1 MIEREVRVSSDETV
15 AEQEEEKVNEE
26 KTGEEQGGVVGEDG
40 NVVAT
45 AYGNT
50 ATTTTVAARNWNEV
64 DLIDWE
70 ETDSQQ
76 QQAVQPQPHGAGL
89 VETSSPHHPVEEK
102 NSGDVTTPSQQEWN
116 LMDLDLFKGD
126 ASVVVPARTAAGGV
140 SAISSSTSVPPA
152 AEAPEITRTKSMGH
166 MESSTDMGCAAA
178 TTAQQVTDTT
188 GKKEEEE
195 EGASS
200 IQQRPLWRRR
210 ADNPAYNRSKSA
222 THVLES
228 RLPLGK
234 PLLQGAAME
243 ELKDHQEAREEAKR
257 IAKEETERAQDDEL
271 LKFACPEPPPQ
282 SSTHGKQRMKSSK
295 GVSRFFHRIMASR
308 EEKVHSPSNTLNT
321 RDAKHGPVEARQA
334 KLVIPRS
341 TFLKDLISP
350 IHHASSKAA
359 IKTGPPPHLASKQ
372 ELHFETVESQQKD
385 GPAWTVEEYMI
396 QNNRWKEVEEVGGIE
411 NFLFNLQFDDFD
423 GMDGADDDDD
433 DDDDW

>member
-26 KTGEEQGGVVGEDG
+26 KTGEEQGGVVGEDR

-76 QQAVQPQPHGAGL
+76 QQPVQPQPYGAGL
-89 VETSSPHHPVEEK
+89 VETSSSHHPEDEK
-102 NSGDVTTPSQQEWN
+102 NAGDVATPSQQQWN
-116 LMDLDLFKGD
+116 LMDVDLFKGD

-140 SAISSSTSVPPA
+140 SAIGSSTSVPPA
-152 AEAPEITRTKSMGH
+152 AGASEITRTKSMRH

-178 TTAQQVTDTT
+178 TTVQQVTDTT

-195 EGASS
+195 EEAASS

-228 RLPLGK
+228 RLSLGK

-257 IAKEETERAQDDEL
+257 IAKEETERAQHHE
-271 LKFACPEPPPQ
+271 PQ
-282 SSTHGKQRMKSSK
+282 SSTHHKERMKSSK
-295 GVSRFFHRIMASR
+295 GGFSSFFHRIMASR
-308 EEKVHSPSNTLNT
+308 EEKVHSPSNTLDT
-321 RDAKHGPVEARQA
+321 RDAKHSPVDARQA
-334 KLVIPRS
+334 K
-341 TFLKDLISP
+341 
-350 IHHASSKAA
+350 SKGWACD
-359 IKTGPPPHLASKQ
+359 
-372 ELHFETVESQQKD
+372 D
-385 GPAWTVEEYMI
+385 G
-396 QNNRWKEVEEVGGIE
+396 
-411 NFLFNLQFDDFD
+411 
-423 GMDGADDDDD
+423 
-433 DDDDW
+433 

>member
-15 AEQEEEKVNEE
+15 AEQEEEKVSEE

-50 ATTTTVAARNWNEV
+50 ATTTTVAARNWNGV

-70 ETDSQQ
+70 ETDPQQ
-76 QQAVQPQPHGAGL
+76 QQAIQPQPHGAGL
-89 VETSSPHHPVEEK
+89 VETSSSHHPQEEK
-102 NSGDVTTPSQQEWN
+102 NAGDVATPSQQQWN

-126 ASVVVPARTAAGGV
+126 ASVVVPARIAADGV
-140 SAISSSTSVPPA
+140 SAISSSTSIPPA
-152 AEAPEITRTKSMGH
+152 AEASVITRTKSMGH

-188 GKKEEEE
+188 GKKEEE
-195 EGASS
+195 GASS

-210 ADNPAYNRSKSA
+210 AGNPAYNRSKSA
-222 THVLES
+222 IHVLES
-228 RLPLGK
+228 RLSLGK
-234 PLLQGAAME
+234 PLLQGAAIE

-257 IAKEETERAQDDEL
+257 IAKEETERAQHHEL

-282 SSTHGKQRMKSSK
+282 SSTHVKERMKSSK
-295 GVSRFFHRIMASR
+295 GGIRFFHRIMASR
-308 EEKVHSPSNTLNT
+308 EEKVHSPSNTLDT
-321 RDAKHGPVEARQA
+321 REAKHGPVDARQA

-372 ELHFETVESQQKD
+372 ELHFETVESHQKD
-385 GPAWTVEEYMI
+385 GPAWTVEEYMR

-433 DDDDW
+433 DDDDDW

>member
-15 AEQEEEKVNEE
+15 AEQEGEKVSEE

-45 AYGNT
+45 AYGNS

-89 VETSSPHHPVEEK
+89 VETSSSHHPEEEK
-102 NSGDVTTPSQQEWN
+102 NAGEVVTPSQQEWN

-126 ASVVVPARTAAGGV
+126 ASVVVPAQTAAGGV

-152 AEAPEITRTKSMGH
+152 AEASEIMRTKSMGH

-195 EGASS
+195 EEEGASS

-228 RLPLGK
+228 QLRLGK

-257 IAKEETERAQDDEL
+257 IAKEETERAQHHE
-271 LKFACPEPPPQ
+271 
-282 SSTHGKQRMKSSK
+282 
-295 GVSRFFHRIMASR
+295 VSI
-308 EEKVHSPSNTLNT
+308 
-321 RDAKHGPVEARQA
+321 
-334 KLVIPRS
+334 
-341 TFLKDLISP
+341 
-350 IHHASSKAA
+350 
-359 IKTGPPPHLASKQ
+359 
-372 ELHFETVESQQKD
+372 
-385 GPAWTVEEYMI
+385 
-396 QNNRWKEVEEVGGIE
+396 
-411 NFLFNLQFDDFD
+411 
-423 GMDGADDDDD
+423 
-433 DDDDW
+433 